1 MSLSYELIANDG
13 NARRGRVTTRRGTFE
28 TPVFM
33 PVGTRG
39 AVIHL
44 DARDYVDL
52 GMEVVLGN
60 TYHLMLRPGAEVVKN
75 MGGLHSFT
83 NWDGHMLTDS
93 DRSTSLPHGC
103 RRPCPSSRRNWRRR
117 RHV

>member
-1 MSLSYELIANDG
+1 
-13 NARRGRVTTRRGTFE
+13 
-28 TPVFM
+28 M

-44 DARDYVDL
+44 DARDYADL

-60 TYHLMLRPGAEVVKN
+60 TYHLMLRPGAEVIKE

-93 DRSTSLPHGC
+93 GGFQVMSLRDNVKIDDEEWIHFDL
-103 RRPCPSSRRNWRRR
+103 RREKS
-117 RHV
+117 